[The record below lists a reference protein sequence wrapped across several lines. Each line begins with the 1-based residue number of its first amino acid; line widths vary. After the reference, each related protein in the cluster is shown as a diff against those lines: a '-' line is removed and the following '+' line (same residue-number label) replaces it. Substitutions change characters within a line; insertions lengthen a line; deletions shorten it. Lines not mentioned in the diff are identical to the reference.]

1 MIKQLIKKHKEGYSN
16 IAPKTFIDAVTDRQ
30 SGTPLTDILA
40 GYSMYF
46 ISVSGSKYEIRN
58 SLPQILRRRG
68 LWITYLY
75 DNTVYTEWYDG
86 KEIDDSSWGEDA
98 NWRVGSNQLVGDVSI
113 SADGYWVINGT
124 KSPSKAQGETGNTPL
139 LRIYNNRLQVSYNNG
154 NSYVTT
160 NDTPV
165 LTKFRT
171 QNNKLQMSEDLG
183 DTWEDISDY
192 IAADFR
198 WIKESSND
206 SVGILQISRDNKAT
220 WSNLSNPFTNNLHIS
235 KYIGTNE
242 SLPSSGVAEGTIYMQ
257 GPYYNDN
264 DKPTYRMYVYAWKNN
279 TLAWQDNG
287 EFQSIAIGVA
297 QNLGNSEDKVI
308 SQKVVTEE
316 ILNIQKSINGGR
328 TSELIYVEGEGSTS
342 KTWTKILTNV
352 TSTPAMKIEAE
363 TDIAYTGTGTNSTF
377 LSLDSAP
384 AGTSEQPIT
393 LITPIN
399 GTPGQVIPK
408 GTTIF
413 DYEGQAL
420 PEARD
425 IYIGVRYSG
434 TLKVTILGEVTI
446 GIVDRINDTEASINQ
461 LATRVTKNESDIS
474 TFNASIKKIEDKF
487 EGSDTS
493 KVFYTD
499 GAGST
504 DKKWEKILTNVTTVG
519 PVKIIAETDI
529 TYTGT
534 SASTFISYA
543 FIATGTSVP
552 PGTPSPIIESE
563 RGIGKVFPAGTVII
577 DHPGTPLPYAS
588 DIYIGARYSGRLKI
602 VYPGEVSLGLEDQ
615 VKENTS
621 NINLHDQRIKKLETG
636 GEVQEPS
643 IITLYNQQIQRA
655 RQLGYRSEASE
666 NIYPIKPLSF
676 MHISDTHT
684 SKPNTRA
691 IQILNYLGANGFVKF
706 LMHTGDILEDPKRNP
721 PAWSNIVAAA
731 QYPVFV
737 TSGNHDVGNWANNP
751 SQYKTDSQFYDFFV
765 TPQINA
771 WGLKTDGN
779 GNPHP
784 SGKNYYFTDFTEE
797 KIRFIVVYEYEI
809 PSVSSQTDAGRGAR
823 WISQEQTDWF
833 INTLYTTPAGY
844 GVIVAKHSPDGLIGY
859 DKNPFNS
866 PFRDNENTQ
875 QTFQY
880 KDGAPYTAFFADIVQ
895 AFINRQSI
903 NYTVSQSA
911 ASYQGTLNVAADFR
925 NVATGAEFICF
936 VSGHVHADNITRIET
951 HPQILELNINCDNT
965 IADNQRSETLLIE
978 GTTFEDAINVYCI
991 DRNQGL
997 IHVLRIGAD
1006 YSGNGD
1012 KKDMLTVSYR

>member
-1 MIKQLIKKHKEGYSN
+1 MNDIQQLVKKSSVNSYGN
-16 IAPKTFIDAVTDRQ
+16 IFPKTYLDTIKDRETNT
-30 SGTPLTDILA
+30 SLIDILS
-40 GYSMYF
+40 YFNMYYLPYVGSQKSTRLQI
-46 ISVSGSKYEIRN
+46 ISKF
-58 SLPQILRRRG
+58 RRTG
-68 LWITYLY
+68 LWITYIKY
-75 DNTVYTEWYDG
+75 DGTVISEWYASEDMS
-86 KEIDDSSWGEDA
+86 DDAWKDDK
-98 NWRVGSNQLVGDVSI
+98 NWRLATNSLVGDITI
-113 SADGYWVINGT
+113 SSDGYWVINGVVT
-124 KSPSKAQGETGNTPL
+124 EHKARGEHGTTPL
-139 LRIYNNRLQVSYNNG
+139 LRYNNENKLQVSYNEG
-154 NSYVTT
+154 NYWSDVTS
-160 NDTPV
+160 
-165 LTKFRT
+165 F
-171 QNNKLQMSEDLG
+171 S
-183 DTWEDISDY
+183 
-192 IAADFR
+192 
-198 WIKESSND
+198 
-206 SVGILQISRDNKAT
+206 
-220 WSNLSNPFTNNLHIS
+220 NNLRIS
-235 KYIGTNE
+235 KYIGINE
-242 SLPSSGVAEGTIYMQ
+242 SLPTSGVGEGTIYMK
-257 GPYYNDN
+257 GPYYAEDDTLNN
-264 DKPTYRMYVYAWKNN
+264 NPIYRMWVYAWKGN

-287 EFQSIAIGVA
+287 EFQSVA
-297 QNLGNSEDKVI
+297 VNVVQELGNSEDKVI

-316 ILNIQKSINGGR
+316 ILNIQKSINGGS
-328 TSELIYVEGEGSTS
+328 TSELIYVEGEGSTD
-342 KTWTKILTNV
+342 KTWTKFLTNV
-352 TSTPAMKIEAE
+352 TSTPPMKIEAE
-363 TDIAYTGTGTNSTF
+363 TDIVYTGTSTNVTF

-384 AGTSEQPIT
+384 AGTSTQPNS

-408 GTTIF
+408 GTVIF
-413 DYEGQAL
+413 NYAGQAL
-420 PEARD
+420 PEAKD

-434 TLKVTILGEVTI
+434 TLKITILGETTI
-446 GIVDRINDTEASINQ
+446 GLIDRINSTE
-461 LATRVTKNESDIS
+461 TRISELSTKVEKNESDIA

-487 EGSDTS
+487 EGHDTS
-493 KVFYTD
+493 KIFYTE
-499 GAGST
+499 GEGST
-504 DKKWEKILTNVTTVG
+504 DKKWINILTNVTEVG

-534 SASTFISYA
+534 SESTFISYA
-543 FIATGTSVP
+543 YIATGTSVP
-552 PGTPSPIIESE
+552 PSNPTPIIESE

-577 DHPGTPLPYAS
+577 DHPGTTLPYAC

-602 VYPGEVSLGLEDQ
+602 IYPGEVSLGLEDQ
-615 VKENTS
+615 VKNNTS
-621 NINLHDQRIKKLETG
+621 NINLHEQRITNLETG
-636 GEVQEPS
+636 GGVQEPN

-655 RQLGYRSEASE
+655 IQLGYRSEASKS
-666 NIYPIKPLSF
+666 IYPIKPLSF

-706 LMHTGDILEDPKRNP
+706 LMHTGDMLEDPKRNP
-721 PAWSNIVAAA
+721 PAWSNIVAAS

-737 TSGNHDVGNWANNP
+737 TSGNHDVGNWASNP
-751 SQYKTDSQFYDFFV
+751 AQYKTDSQFYDFFIA
-765 TPQINA
+765 PQINA

-844 GVIVAKHSPDGLIGY
+844 GVIVAKHSPDGLIGD

-880 KDGAPYTAFFADIVQ
+880 KDGAQYTAFFADIVQ

-965 IADNQRSETLLIE
+965 IIDNQRSETLLIE

-1012 KKDMLTVSYR
+1012 RKDMLTVSYK

>member
-1 MIKQLIKKHKEGYSN
+1 MNDIQQLVKTPPVNRYGN
-16 IAPKTFIDAVTDRQ
+16 IFPKTYLDTIKDRETNT
-30 SGTPLTDILA
+30 SLIDILS
-40 GYSMYF
+40 YFNMYYLPYVGSQENTRLQI
-46 ISVSGSKYEIRN
+46 ISKF
-58 SLPQILRRRG
+58 RRTG
-68 LWITYLY
+68 LWVTYIKY
-75 DNTVYTEWYDG
+75 DGTIISEWYASEDMS
-86 KEIDDSSWGEDA
+86 DDAWKNDK
-98 NWRVGSNQLVGDVSI
+98 NWRLATNSLVGDITI
-113 SADGYWVINGT
+113 SSDGYWVINGVET
-124 KSPSKAQGETGNTPL
+124 EHKAIGEQGTTPL
-139 LRIYNNRLQVSYNNG
+139 LRYNNENKFQVSYNEG
-154 NSYVTT
+154 NHWI
-160 NDTPV
+160 D
-165 LTKFRT
+165 LT
-171 QNNKLQMSEDLG
+171 S
-183 DTWEDISDY
+183 
-192 IAADFR
+192 
-198 WIKESSND
+198 
-206 SVGILQISRDNKAT
+206 
-220 WSNLSNPFTNNLHIS
+220 FTNNLRIR
-235 KYIGTNE
+235 KYIGINE
-242 SLPSSGVAEGTIYMQ
+242 SLPTSGVEEGTIYMK
-257 GPYYNDN
+257 GPYYAEDDTLNVN
-264 DKPTYRMYVYAWKNN
+264 PIYRMWVYAWKGN

-287 EFQSIAIGVA
+287 EFQSISAGVV
-297 QNLGNSEDKVI
+297 QELGNSEDNVI

-316 ILNIQKSINGGR
+316 ILNIQKLINGGS
-328 TSELIYVEGEGSTS
+328 TSEIIHVEGKGSTG
-342 KTWTKILTNV
+342 KTWTKFLTNV

-363 TDIAYTGTGTNSTF
+363 TDITYTGTGTNSTF
-377 LSLDSAP
+377 ISLDSAP
-384 AGTSEQPIT
+384 AGASTQPNS

-399 GTPGQVIPK
+399 GTPGQIIPK
-408 GTTIF
+408 GTVIF
-413 DYEGQAL
+413 DYAGQAL
-420 PEARD
+420 PEAKD

-434 TLKVTILGEVTI
+434 TLKITILGENTI
-446 GIVDRINDTEASINQ
+446 GIVDRINSTE
-461 LATRVTKNESDIS
+461 TRISELSTKVSKNESDIA

-499 GAGST
+499 GEGST
-504 DKKWEKILTNVTTVG
+504 DKKWAKILTNVTTVG

-529 TYTGT
+529 IYTGT
-534 SASTFISYA
+534 SESTFISYA

-552 PGTPSPIIESE
+552 PSNPSPIIESE

-577 DHPGTPLPYAS
+577 DHPGTALPYAS

-602 VYPGEVSLGLEDQ
+602 VYSGEVSLGLEDQ

-621 NINLHDQRIKKLETG
+621 NINLHDQRIAKLETG
-636 GEVQEPS
+636 SGVQEPN

-655 RQLGYRSEASE
+655 RQLGYRSEASK

-676 MHISDTHT
+676 LHISDTHT

-706 LMHTGDILEDPKRNP
+706 LMHTGDMLEDPKRNP
-721 PAWSNIVAAA
+721 PAWSNIVATA

-737 TSGNHDVGNWANNP
+737 TSGNHDVGNWATNP
-751 SQYKTDSQFYDFFV
+751 SQYKTDSQFYDFFIA
-765 TPQINA
+765 PQINA

-833 INTLYTTPAGY
+833 INTLYTTPTGY
-844 GVIVAKHSPDGLIGY
+844 GVIVAKHSPDGLIGD

-880 KDGAPYTAFFADIVQ
+880 KDGAQYTAFFADIVQ

-965 IADNQRSETLLIE
+965 IIDNQRSETLLIE

-1012 KKDMLTVSYR
+1012 RKDMLTVSYK